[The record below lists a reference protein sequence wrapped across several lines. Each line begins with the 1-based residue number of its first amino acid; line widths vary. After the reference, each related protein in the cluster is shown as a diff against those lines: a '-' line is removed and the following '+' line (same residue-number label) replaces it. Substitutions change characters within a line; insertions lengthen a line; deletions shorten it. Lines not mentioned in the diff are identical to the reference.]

1 MPFIVVAVETSVAWT
16 TTEAA
21 VQFEGRTLTLRPG
34 SNTLYPTVVLAYE
47 PDTEK
52 TRADALGV
60 VHRFLSALSW
70 TERFAVQ
77 VVTIGGGGFP
87 VQLGRAEVGGVTVL
101 GSWRSDCLKCRTKRH
116 DSDSPYI
123 ASRWCSNTSACR
135 TRSWDSLRF

>member
-1 MPFIVVAVETSVAWT
+1 LDNDRGCY
-16 TTEAA
+16 
-21 VQFEGRTLTLRPG
+21 QFEGRTLTLRPG

-47 PDTEK
+47 PDTDE

-70 TERFAVQ
+70 TERFGVQ

-101 GSWRSDCLKCRTKRH
+101 GSWRSDYLPEVSDKKARLGLALYRESLVLEH
-116 DSDSPYI
+116 VSVPDS
-123 ASRWCSNTSACR
+123 
-135 TRSWDSLRF
+135 SWDSLRF